1 MLNQL
6 GFIFG
11 LRLGPFRMFD
21 FVGTYL
27 VVLLL
32 SPLLTKIAL
41 WFHVKI
47 GRVAWLWLLL
57 PISALVHFA
66 INQETTLTKML
77 LDPNDYHIVK
87 VLIIFMLIM
96 GIKDI
101 KIISSKSRK
110 V

>member
-11 LRLGPFRMFD
+11 FRLGPFRMFD

-27 VVLLL
+27 VVFLL
-32 SPLLTKIAL
+32 SPLLTKVAL
-41 WFHVKI
+41 RFRLKI
-47 GRVAWLWLLL
+47 GKIQWLWLLL
-57 PISALVHFA
+57 PISALVHLM
-66 INQETTLTKML
+66 INQDTALVRML

>member
-6 GFIFG
+6 GFIFD

-27 VVLLL
+27 VVFLL
-32 SPLLTKIAL
+32 SPLLTKVAL
-41 WFHVKI
+41 RFRLKI
-47 GRVAWLWLLL
+47 GKIQWLWLLL

-77 LDPNDYHIVK
+77 LDPNDYYVVK
-87 VLIIFMLIM
+87 AVIIFMLIM

-101 KIISSKSRK
+101 RKISSKHHIN
-110 V
+110 